1 MGDLVATCTSPLSRN
16 RTFGYH
22 LAQGNTVEEAA
33 EATKGQVAEGVVSS
47 QSVSELAAKVGV
59 EMPIT
64 DAIVEICHRG
74 ANAQDEIQNLLGRSK
89 KSEL

>member
-1 MGDLVATCTSPLSRN
+1 M
-16 RTFGYH
+16 
-22 LAQGNTVEEAA
+22 EEAA